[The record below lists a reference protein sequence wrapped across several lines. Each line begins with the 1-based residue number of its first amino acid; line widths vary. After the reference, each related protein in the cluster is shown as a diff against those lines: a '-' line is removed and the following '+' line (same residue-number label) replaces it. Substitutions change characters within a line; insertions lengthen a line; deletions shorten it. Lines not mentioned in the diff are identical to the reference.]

1 MIRNNKKLRK
11 EIKPCTELQTL
22 AQKENYAIFILKGML
37 GNLTLVNKVTITS
50 ELRREI
56 NQRISVIKERQQIR
70 KDAKQNETKSKKS
83 QRY

>member
-56 NQRISVIKERQQIR
+56 NQRISVIKERQQ
-70 KDAKQNETKSKKS
+70 NETKSKKS